1 MKWNSISNNYP
12 NSLDFING
20 SYTLINPVQYQTVY
34 VQGKQGVQVNI
45 PNVTVS
51 DLGLYTCYV
60 SNHLGFDYRSA
71 FLFEKKNEWSP
82 SEGKNYK
89 STHRPTSFETLIL
102 QAIVT
107 VFIIFFFL
115 F

>member
-60 SNHLGFDYRSA
+60 SNHLGSDYRSA

-82 SEGKNYK
+82 SEGKNFK
-89 STHRPTSFETLIL
+89 NFVVIL
-102 QAIVT
+102 
-107 VFIIFFFL
+107 
-115 F
+115 